1 MGGGREGEKE
11 RPLSS
16 ACSEFQVSLLCDD
29 WRLHFLSHVEE
40 EKNDV
45 SGVCPKHLCSPY
57 PKLSSVE
64 RAESGEAF

>member
-1 MGGGREGEKE
+1 MAWEEGERGEGKASVIG
-11 RPLSS
+11 RHAVSFRYLSY
-16 ACSEFQVSLLCDD
+16 VMIG
-29 WRLHFLSHVEE
+29 EE
-40 EKNDV
+40 ERNDV